1 MFGLFRSRQDD
12 SALIR
17 LQQENETLT
26 QQLLEQKALL
36 QDAEERYHNSQNQA
50 RGMESLLQNLESF
63 ADSLGASQ
71 KTVGQLT
78 TILGNEKKKIET
90 VQATDISTNSRDLMH
105 RMSHDLTQLAEKA
118 QQTMGTVA
126 GLSTSAEKIGHI
138 LSLIHEIADQTNLLA
153 LNAAIEAARAGE
165 AGRGFAVVADEVR
178 KLAERTGVATKEIST
193 LVSAIQ
199 QDTSKAHAS
208 MEHLARNSS
217 ESSNNGTEA
226 AHQIQEIIDLSQH
239 MEHAIATAALHSFTE
254 LAKIDHL
261 VYKLEVYKV
270 FFGSSEKQPDD
281 FANHNMCRLGKWYY
295 EGEGK
300 HYFSRLDGYQAM
312 EKPHA
317 AVHQFGREAVRKFHE
332 GDISGGTASIA
343 QMEIMSMEVLNCL
356 ERMANATSR

>member
-1 MFGLFRSRQDD
+1 MFGLFRPRQDD
-12 SALIR
+12 SALIK
-17 LQQENETLT
+17 LQQENAALT
-26 QQLLEQKALL
+26 RQLQEQKTLL
-36 QDAEERYHNSQNQA
+36 QDVEGHYRHAQNQA
-50 RGMESLLQNLESF
+50 EGIEQLLHNLKSF

-71 KTVGQLT
+71 RTVGQLT
-78 TILGNEKKKIET
+78 SNLGTEKQKIEA
-90 VQATDISTNSRDLMH
+90 VQATNISTHSRDLMH

-118 QQTMGTVA
+118 QQTMGTVK

-138 LSLIHEIADQTNLLA
+138 LSLIREIADQTNLLA

-193 LVSAIQ
+193 LISAIQ
-199 QDTSKAHAS
+199 QDTGKAHAS
-208 MEHLARNSS
+208 MEHLAHNSNQ
-217 ESSNNGTEA
+217 SSNNGAEA
-226 AHQIQEIIDLSQH
+226 AQQIQEIINLSLH

-281 FANHNMCRLGKWYY
+281 FASHSMCRLGKWYY

-300 HYFSRLDGYQAM
+300 QYFSSLDGYQAM

-317 AVHQFGREAVRKFHE
+317 AVHQFGREAVRKFYE
-332 GDISGGTASIA
+332 GDFSGGMQSIA
-343 QMEIMSMEVLNCL
+343 QMEGMSMEVLSCL